1 MFFRDELAQRGFMTL
16 LPAIVWLVSVMALLT
31 EIFVAHLDDHLET
44 LSRTYLAHNEWS
56 HHPIFF
62 KDLDALALSALR
74 KSFFPVIWKGEICS
88 LHKKG
93 HP

>member
-1 MFFRDELAQRGFMTL
+1 MTL
-16 LPAIVWLVSVMALLT
+16 LLAFVWLVPVMALLT
-31 EIFVAHLDDHLET
+31 ETFVAHLDDNLET
-44 LSRTYLAHNEWS
+44 LSGASLAHNEGS

-88 LHKKG
+88 FHKKG